1 MCSLFRG
8 VVTFLFVQVH
18 FMSALYKPTLNHA
31 KPAKSSASAKK
42 RVWLVSKATVGSQF
56 RSSLRGLMTT
66 LNSTTPHYIRCI
78 KSNDRKLPFVLV
90 QYIYSVCMNMYRST
104 YKSCGAKYILNV
116 QPMIRLL
123 AIIGRV

>member
-1 MCSLFRG
+1 M
-8 VVTFLFVQVH
+8 VTFLFVQVH

-42 RVWLVSKATVGSQF
+42 RVGLVSKATVGSQF

-90 QYIYSVCMNMYRST
+90 QYIYSVCMNMYRQIMWCQIYTECATHDTLVSHHRQ
-104 YKSCGAKYILNV
+104 GIAF
-116 QPMIRLL
+116 QPGF
-123 AIIGRV
+123 IG